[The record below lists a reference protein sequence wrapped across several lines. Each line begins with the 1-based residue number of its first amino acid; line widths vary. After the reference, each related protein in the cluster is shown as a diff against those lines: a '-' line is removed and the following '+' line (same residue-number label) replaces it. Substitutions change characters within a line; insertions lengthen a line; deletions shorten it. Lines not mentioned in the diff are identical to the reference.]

1 MSVAKSEKNL
11 NIKLEMVW
19 WIFTAMVTIAV
30 IFPIYTNL
38 SSYPFLWQNIL
49 FIIILITL
57 TRFVFLLE
65 HTILANKTKIKVG
78 IVLISVPI
86 IFVLIEQLSAF
97 QTYMD
102 EITFDQFMTAL
113 PLAKQQSMNKYL
125 HSEMLFF
132 GVGSIIIS
140 IIFPF
145 RLVMSVWKDRNIKKL
160 EF

>member
-1 MSVAKSEKNL
+1 MSGQN
-11 NIKLEMVW
+11 NKLELIW
-19 WIFTAMVTIAV
+19 WLFTVVVVIAV
-30 IFPIYTNL
+30 IFPIYNNL

-49 FIIILITL
+49 FIVVLITL

-65 HTILANKTKIKVG
+65 HTVLANRTKLKVG
-78 IVLISVPI
+78 IVLISVPV
-86 IFVLIEQLSAF
+86 IFLLIEQLSAF

-102 EITFDQFMTAL
+102 EVTFDQFMTAL

-132 GVGSIIIS
+132 GVGAVIIS

-145 RLVMSVWKDRNIKKL
+145 RMILSVWRNRNTQKV
-160 EF
+160 